1 MARRWRQRRLACSV
15 ALEQIFEADRRTNL
29 CLKLHLNLAC
39 CSNLARLSALLLLHH
54 TRRRRMAPRPNTQ
67 VLRYSSH
74 PVRRRL
80 HLPAE
85 PSLWVRGL
93 FLPLRSSVHRC
104 ALRVGSHAR
113 CPKSLRWRYGRRTG
127 CRAHLIRDRR
137 TLLIVS
143 VLLVPGRR
151 SSRAS
156 RISVQDDQW
165 TRRRTRKIIT
175 TS

>member
-39 CSNLARLSALLLLHH
+39 CSNLARLSALLLPHH
-54 TRRRRMAPRPNTQ
+54 SLRQRMVRRPSIQAPQ
-67 VLRYSSH
+67 YSSH
-74 PVRRRL
+74 PARRRL
-80 HLPAE
+80 HLPE
-85 PSLWVRGL
+85 SSLRVRGL
-93 FLPLRSSVHRC
+93 SLPLRSSVRRC
-104 ALRVGSHAR
+104 ARRVGSHVR
-113 CPKSLRWRYGRRTG
+113 CPKSLRWRYGRRTDFLVL
-127 CRAHLIRDRR
+127 LIQDRR

-143 VLLVPGRR
+143 VLPVPGHR